1 MLNIVCKYDEII
13 DRKALLRY
21 NFSNSFGITIQRG
34 DDMQDNE
41 MELDDI
47 SAKNKQTVSEED
59 EQLRRKREAEDRV
72 AKMFASAKTPSKRG
86 KKKGSSMTYSDVS
99 IASKASVQ
107 KAAAKT
113 EELKPV
119 SEKKQ
124 ENAAPS
130 EEAPTAP
137 DNEEKLKAA
146 EEKIGKMFADA
157 SISDKRDIKS
167 LCSLPSAETDE
178 QQEKNRNAAA
188 RLEEIFSAAEAERN
202 SLHKDS
208 FASLVMEVVVLEAV
222 SLVLF
227 FITMHY
233 EMDVLSLFAVLL
245 PAIAGIGYRVVKQ
258 QLTLKEAVSKCK
270 LHIAATAFIFICI
283 IASV

>member
-1 MLNIVCKYDEII
+1 
-13 DRKALLRY
+13 
-21 NFSNSFGITIQRG
+21 
-34 DDMQDNE
+34 MQDNE
-41 MELDDI
+41 MAIDD
-47 SAKNKQTVSEED
+47 APVKPVQTVSEED
-59 EQLRRKREAEDRV
+59 EQLKKKREAEEKV
-72 AKMFASAKTPSKRG
+72 AKMFASAKTPDKRG
-86 KKKGSSMTYSDVS
+86 KKKGSSMTCSDVP

-119 SEKKQ
+119 SEKIQ
-124 ENAAPS
+124 ENAAPPQ
-130 EEAPTAP
+130 EASTAA
-137 DNEEKLKAA
+137 DKEEKLKAA

-167 LCSLPSAETDE
+167 LCSLPAAETAE
-178 QQEKNRNAAA
+178 QQEKNRKAEAK
-188 RLEEIFSAAEAERN
+188 LEELFSAAEAEKN
-202 SLHKDS
+202 SLQKDS
-208 FASLVMEVVVLEAV
+208 FSSLVMEVVILEAV

-227 FITMHY
+227 FITMHF

-245 PAIAGIGYRVVKQ
+245 PVIAGIGYRVLKH
-258 QLTLKEAVSKCK
+258 QLSLLEAVSKCK